1 MACESVPLARSPWES
16 WSAWARALSQC
27 CCDGRLFPLDGVVGV
42 YLATCV
48 VFFVLSRYRIPAIPM
63 FVMIAA
69 AALVWLYDAL
79 LERRATI
86 VIALV
91 GLVAAGFVVN

>member
-1 MACESVPLARSPWES
+1 M
-16 WSAWARALSQC
+16 
-27 CCDGRLFPLDGVVGV
+27 
-42 YLATCV
+42 

-86 VIALV
+86 AIALV

>member
-1 MACESVPLARSPWES
+1 
-16 WSAWARALSQC
+16 
-27 CCDGRLFPLDGVVGV
+27 
-42 YLATCV
+42 
-48 VFFVLSRYRIPAIPM
+48 M